1 MVDANLD
8 FTQSSFSDQK
18 RGFFA
23 SGQAVWQW
31 WQEAKHA
38 AIAANIPPTEATW
51 LLQQSSALS
60 NLDVRLE
67 RFKDQPQIEL
77 AIPLEELVRR
87 WQQRIQQRSPV
98 QYLAGTTPWRNF
110 QLKVSSAVLIPRPE
124 TELLIDLALGHIS
137 YEEVVRS
144 PLTSCP
150 SPCHWTDLGT
160 GSGAIALGL
169 ATAFPH
175 ATIHAVDCSGEALAI
190 AQFNAGTYGLTERI
204 QFYQGIW
211 FEPLA
216 YLKGCLDGMVS
227 NPPYIPS
234 QMVWELEPE
243 VTQHEP
249 HLALDGGSDGLDCI
263 RHLVTAAPDYLRSGG
278 SWLIELMAG
287 QAASVVDLLG
297 ANGNY
302 HDVQIHQDLAGIERF
317 VSALRT

>member
-1 MVDANLD
+1 MSDANLD
-8 FTQSSFSDQK
+8 PRSSFSTQK

-31 WQEAKHA
+31 WQEAQGA
-38 AIAANIPPTEATW
+38 AIAANIPVEEATW

-60 NLDVRLE
+60 NLDMRLE

-77 AIPLEELVRR
+77 VMPLEELVQR
-87 WQQRIQQRSPV
+87 WQQRIQQHTPV

-110 QLKVSSAVLIPRPE
+110 QLTVSSAVLIPRPE
-124 TELLIDLALGHIS
+124 TELLIDLAL
-137 YEEVVRS
+137 RLS
-144 PLTSCP
+144 PLASCP
-150 SPCHWTDLGT
+150 SPSHWTDLGT

-169 ATAFPH
+169 ATALPH
-175 ATIHAVDCSGEALAI
+175 ATIHAVDCSHEALAI
-190 AQFNAGTYGLTERI
+190 AQFNAQAYRLTERI
-204 QFYQGIW
+204 QFYHGVW

-216 YLKGCLDGMVS
+216 HLQGCLDGMVS

-234 QMVWELEPE
+234 QMVLELEPE

-263 RHLVTAAPDYLRSGG
+263 RHLVADAPDYLRSGG
-278 SWLIELMAG
+278 IWLIELMMG
-287 QAASVVDLLG
+287 QAASVVDLLW

-302 HDVQIHQDLAGIERF
+302 RDVQIHQDLAGIERF
-317 VSALRT
+317 VSALRI

>member
-1 MVDANLD
+1 MSDVNLD
-8 FTQSSFSDQK
+8 LESSFPIQK

-31 WQEAKHA
+31 WKDAQQA
-38 AIAANIPPTEATW
+38 AIAANIPPNEATW

-77 AIPLEELVRR
+77 GMPLEELVQL
-87 WQQRIQQRSPV
+87 WQQRIQQHTPV
-98 QYLAGTTPWRNF
+98 QYLAGITPWRNF
-110 QLKVSSAVLIPRPE
+110 QLKVSTAVLIPRPE
-124 TELLIDLALGHIS
+124 TELLIDLALRHIS
-137 YEEVVRS
+137 YGDATRS
-144 PLTSCP
+144 PLASCP
-150 SPCHWTDLGT
+150 SPSNWTDLGT

-175 ATIHAVDCSGEALAI
+175 ATIHAVDCSREALAI
-190 AQFNAGTYGLTERI
+190 AQFNAKTYGLMEQI
-204 QFYQGIW
+204 QFYQGVW

-216 YLKGCLDGMVS
+216 HLKGYLDGMVS

-234 QMVWELEPE
+234 QMVLELEPE

-249 HLALDGGSDGLDCI
+249 HLALDGGNDGLDCI
-263 RHLVTAAPDYLRSGG
+263 RHLVTAAPDYLRLGG
-278 SWLIELMAG
+278 IWLIELMAG
-287 QAASVVDLLG
+287 QAASVVDLLR

-317 VSALRT
+317 VSALRI